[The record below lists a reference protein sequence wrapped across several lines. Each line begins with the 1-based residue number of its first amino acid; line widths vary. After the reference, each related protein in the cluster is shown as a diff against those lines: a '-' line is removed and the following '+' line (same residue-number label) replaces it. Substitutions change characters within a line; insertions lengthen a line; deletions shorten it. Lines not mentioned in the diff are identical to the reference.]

1 MLCATLSLTSSGPIL
16 PLTSL
21 CRSVVYSAA
30 QALAERLC
38 LSTKIIIDRRP
49 VETRL
54 MADLRQRRRAEAVVF
69 KLASG
74 DLDQLGALGQIVGA
88 AVFEGRFAA
97 AGNVARLRH
106 GRLPTPPPAPIPH
119 LFLSFYQVGESGS
132 HLEDCRFGKKVY

>member
-88 AVFEGRFAA
+88 AVFEGRLDRKST
-97 AGNVARLRH
+97 RLN
-106 GRLPTPPPAPIPH
+106 
-119 LFLSFYQVGESGS
+119 SS
-132 HLEDCRFGKKVY
+132 H